1 MKTGDV
7 LLIAIWVLLFLSG
20 PAHAYLDPGS
30 GSMILQVLLGGVA
43 AIGVAVKIFGRRILE
58 FFRIRRKDE
67 PGQTTDDHR

>member
-7 LLIAIWVLLFLSG
+7 LLITVWVLLFLSA

-30 GSMILQVLLGGVA
+30 GSMILQVLLGGLA

-58 FFRIRRKDE
+58 FFRIRGKDE
-67 PGQTTDDHR
+67 PDQTTDEHR